1 MLVRV
6 ALTCSI
12 AAVLLVAFTAAPS
25 PAIAQ
30 GDEPALGDPKPDP
43 MDLRVREALDKGLK
57 HLASIQNHDGSWS
70 NNVGNKLGHGY
81 IVNRDGH
88 NRSHLGVTAIVCMA
102 FMASG
107 HTPDRGEFSRH
118 VSAGLN
124 FIISTIDP
132 ESGWMSRHQTR
143 MYSHAFATMLL
154 AEVYGQTRDPVVLR
168 HLRNATKFIVD
179 SQNQQGAW
187 RYVPD
192 QQDSDMSVTVCQL
205 QALRAAANVGVV
217 VPENAIERATMY
229 VRQSYIHGARN
240 AGGFRYQLD
249 WDDRSTFTLTAAG
262 IVALQSAGQY
272 DSHTYEGEIAG
283 RPRQIT
289 IDLNRSIEFL
299 MRHRPDRQGSRLTPN
314 SRLPVYGFWYGH
326 YYAAQAMFQYQ
337 FVNERLWENWNRM
350 NREHFLAM
358 QHPNGAWTDEIGG
371 WDAENNAYAT
381 AMACLVLGIPRGF
394 LPIFQN

>member
-43 MDLRVREALDKGLK
+43 MDIRVREALDKGLK

-217 VPENAIERATMY
+217 MPGRTPLSARRCTCAS
-229 VRQSYIHGARN
+229 SYIHPAR
-240 AGGFRYQLD
+240 AAQRRGGFRYQLD

-262 IVALQSAGQY
+262 VVALQSMPA
-272 DSHTYEGEIAG
+272 STTATPTRARSRA

-289 IDLNRSIEFL
+289 IDLNRSIDF
-299 MRHRPDRQGSRLTPN
+299 
-314 SRLPVYGFWYGH
+314 
-326 YYAAQAMFQYQ
+326 
-337 FVNERLWENWNRM
+337 
-350 NREHFLAM
+350 
-358 QHPNGAWTDEIGG
+358 
-371 WDAENNAYAT
+371 
-381 AMACLVLGIPRGF
+381 
-394 LPIFQN
+394 